1 MRQRVRDFIGLLR
14 LYRRCMPLPQAART
28 AWRGAGRK

>member
-14 LYRRCMPLPQAART
+14 LYRRCMPLTQAART
-28 AWRGAGRK
+28 AWRSAGRK